1 MIICPTHRFVFV
13 HIPKC
18 AGTSV
23 REQIS
28 LCDPEQV
35 VLEGVGSH
43 PVLGRLDQVHIPLDL
58 LRRHFPEHY
67 ASVRDLDSFAVV
79 RDPLARF
86 GSALRQALW
95 QYGKRPMTLIPPEEV
110 RETTLNMLER
120 IAAEGDA
127 PSHRLVHFTRQER
140 FVLDEG
146 RQVTRYLIPLD
157 LVPDLIGYLSRRTGV
172 AMQTGAR
179 ANRNVDLRL
188 KGPLGR
194 LAVQANHVLWKTLP
208 RSVHRSVRDAA
219 LKVLSTRKSAAETAG
234 VLDLPEVRDFV
245 AEHYAGDIRLYRA
258 VAARRDE
265 IRAGL
270 ASNDLARVFSTVAP
284 PVDA

>member
-1 MIICPTHRFVFV
+1 
-13 HIPKC
+13 
-18 AGTSV
+18 
-23 REQIS
+23 
-28 LCDPEQV
+28 
-35 VLEGVGSH
+35 
-43 PVLGRLDQVHIPLDL
+43 
-58 LRRHFPEHY
+58 
-67 ASVRDLDSFAVV
+67 
-79 RDPLARF
+79 
-86 GSALRQALW
+86 
-95 QYGKRPMTLIPPEEV
+95 
-110 RETTLNMLER
+110 
-120 IAAEGDA
+120 
-127 PSHRLVHFTRQER
+127 
-140 FVLDEG
+140 
-146 RQVTRYLIPLD
+146 
-157 LVPDLIGYLSRRTGV
+157 
-172 AMQTGAR
+172 MQTGAR